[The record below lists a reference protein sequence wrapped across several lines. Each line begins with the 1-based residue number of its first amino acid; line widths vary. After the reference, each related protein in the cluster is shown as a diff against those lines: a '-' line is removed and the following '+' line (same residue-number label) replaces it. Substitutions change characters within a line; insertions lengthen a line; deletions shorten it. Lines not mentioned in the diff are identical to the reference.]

1 MPAIEDVLINDEKK
15 RIIIVGAGLV
25 GSMEALF
32 CAQRNY
38 KVDVYEYRSDPR
50 KQKYFAGRSINL
62 ALSARGRASL
72 RAVGAEDY
80 VLKTGIPM
88 YARMLHSHSG
98 VRTPMPYGK
107 EGQYI
112 SSIDRRLLN
121 EHLISLV
128 DSNPNVNYYFNDKF
142 VASNLKTGVA
152 TFENASG
159 RHDESG
165 HLIIGCDGAF
175 SNIRKE
181 LMKITRMNY
190 SQVLLFSSFHSFLK
204 TFPKVS
210 KAGFDLRE
218 PGKKTIDYPQ
228 RRCLS
233 KSLENHYDED
243 SEQLP
248 N

>member
-1 MPAIEDVLINDEKK
+1 MNESMKYYKCILFSRLYKREREKEGKSEMVAIEDVLIDDEKK

-25 GSMEALF
+25 GSLEALF

-38 KVDVYEYRSDPR
+38 RVDVYEYRSDPR

-62 ALSARGRASL
+62 TFSARGRASL
-72 RAVGAEDY
+72 RAVGAEEH
-80 VLKTGIPM
+80 VLKTGVPI
-88 YARMLHSHSG
+88 YARMLHSHNG

-107 EGQYI
+107 EDQYI

-128 DSNPNVNYYFNDKF
+128 DSNPNVNYYFNDRL

-152 TFENASG
+152 TFENATG

-175 SNIRKE
+175 SNVRKE
-181 LMKITRMNY
+181 LIKTTRMNY
-190 SQVLLFSSFHSFLK
+190 SQVLFLSNIDISFKNYVHAHLNNRSFRL
-204 TFPKVS
+204 
-210 KAGFDLRE
+210 
-218 PGKKTIDYPQ
+218 
-228 RRCLS
+228 
-233 KSLENHYDED
+233 
-243 SEQLP
+243 
-248 N
+248 

>member
-1 MPAIEDVLINDEKK
+1 MTAIEDVLTDDKKK

-25 GSMEALF
+25 GSLEALF

-72 RAVGAEDY
+72 RAVGAEEH

-128 DSNPNVNYYFNDKF
+128 DSNPNVNYYFNDKL

-165 HLIIGCDGAF
+165 HLIIGCDGTF

-190 SQVLLFSSFHSFLK
+190 SQVFCYLISIFSLK
-204 TFPKVS
+204 IMHIIP
-210 KAGFDLRE
+210 
-218 PGKKTIDYPQ
+218 
-228 RRCLS
+228 
-233 KSLENHYDED
+233 
-243 SEQLP
+243 
-248 N
+248 

>member
-1 MPAIEDVLINDEKK
+1 MAAIEDALLDDEKK

-25 GSMEALF
+25 GSLEALF

-38 KVDVYEYRSDPR
+38 RVDVYEYRSDPR

-72 RAVGAEDY
+72 RAVGAEEH
-80 VLKTGIPM
+80 VLKTGVPI
-88 YARMLHSHSG
+88 YARMLHSHNG

-107 EGQYI
+107 EDQYI

-128 DSNPNVNYYFNDKF
+128 DANLNVNYYFNDKL
-142 VASNLKTGVA
+142 VASDLKTGIA
-152 TFENASG
+152 TFENATG

-181 LMKITRMNY
+181 LMKTTRMNY
-190 SQVLLFSSFHSFLK
+190 SQVLLLSNFDIFLK
-204 TFPKVS
+204 NYVHNHLNNRS
-210 KAGFDLRE
+210 LR
-218 PGKKTIDYPQ
+218 
-228 RRCLS
+228 L
-233 KSLENHYDED
+233 
-243 SEQLP
+243 
-248 N
+248 

>member
-1 MPAIEDVLINDEKK
+1 MAAIEDVLLDDEKR

-25 GSMEALF
+25 GSLEALF

-38 KVDVYEYRSDPR
+38 RVDVYEYRSDPR

-72 RAVGAEDY
+72 RAVGAEEH
-80 VLKTGIPM
+80 VLKTGVPI
-88 YARMLHSHSG
+88 YARMLHSHNG
-98 VRTPMPYGK
+98 VRTPMSYGK
-107 EGQYI
+107 EDQYI

-128 DSNPNVNYYFNDKF
+128 DSNPNVNYYFNDKL
-142 VASNLKTGVA
+142 VASDLKTGIA
-152 TFENASG
+152 TFENATG

-181 LMKITRMNY
+181 LMKTTRMNY
-190 SQVLLFSSFHSFLK
+190 SQVLLLSNFDIFLK
-204 TFPKVS
+204 NYVHNHLNNRS
-210 KAGFDLRE
+210 LR
-218 PGKKTIDYPQ
+218 
-228 RRCLS
+228 L
-233 KSLENHYDED
+233 
-243 SEQLP
+243 
-248 N
+248 

>member
-1 MPAIEDVLINDEKK
+1 MAAIEDVLIDDEKK

-25 GSMEALF
+25 GSLEALF

-38 KVDVYEYRSDPR
+38 RVDVYEYRSDPR

-72 RAVGAEDY
+72 RAVGAEEH

-88 YARMLHSHSG
+88 YARMLHSHNG

-107 EGQYI
+107 EDQYI

-128 DSNPNVNYYFNDKF
+128 DSNPNVNYYFNDRL

-152 TFENASG
+152 TFENATG

-175 SNIRKE
+175 SNVRKE
-181 LMKITRMNY
+181 LIKTTRMNY
-190 SQVLLFSSFHSFLK
+190 SQVLFLSNFDISFKNYIHAHLNNRSFRL
-204 TFPKVS
+204 
-210 KAGFDLRE
+210 
-218 PGKKTIDYPQ
+218 
-228 RRCLS
+228 
-233 KSLENHYDED
+233 
-243 SEQLP
+243 
-248 N
+248 

>member
-1 MPAIEDVLINDEKK
+1 MAAIEDVLIDEEKK

-25 GSMEALF
+25 GSLEALF

-38 KVDVYEYRSDPR
+38 RIDVYEYRSDPR

-72 RAVGAEDY
+72 RAVGAEEH

-88 YARMLHSHSG
+88 YARMLHSHNG

-107 EGQYI
+107 EDQYI

-128 DSNPNVNYYFNDKF
+128 DSNPNVNYYFNDKL
-142 VASNLKTGVA
+142 VASDLKNGVA
-152 TFENASG
+152 TFENATG
-159 RHDESG
+159 RHDETG

-175 SNIRKE
+175 SNVRKE
-181 LMKITRMNY
+181 LIKTTRMNY
-190 SQVLLFSSFHSFLK
+190 SQVLFLSNFDIFFKNYIHAHLNNRSFRL
-204 TFPKVS
+204 
-210 KAGFDLRE
+210 
-218 PGKKTIDYPQ
+218 
-228 RRCLS
+228 
-233 KSLENHYDED
+233 
-243 SEQLP
+243 
-248 N
+248 